1 MRSLGTG
8 RQGGGTPPLPCWP
21 GCPVVSRAAEGRRC
35 GLWARPCRAG
45 VWLPSALGSA
55 QVRQAGRAG
64 AGPRAGCWLFPECSG
79 VQAMTML
86 HWERLPKPSCLVAA
100 QPGFPHPGTRGGRRG
115 PALLHSPPGRRP
127 AEWEGGRRE
136 GSPCFQV
143 LGPPPPGL
151 GCSLCRSWAP
161 ALPGRTVAKPGG
173 GECFPLGWSS
183 GGRYRV
189 PAQGCKCCKDPRT
202 SGEAWGGGHFPE
214 LFRAS
219 AGVFLRKRKLGSQE
233 ENPTRAAG
241 HWLGSA

>member
-1 MRSLGTG
+1 MRPLG
-8 RQGGGTPPLPCWP
+8 PAL
-21 GCPVVSRAAEGRRC
+21 
-35 GLWARPCRAG
+35 RAG

-55 QVRQAGRAG
+55 RVRQAGRAG

-86 HWERLPKPSCLVAA
+86 HWEQLPKPSCLVAA

-136 GSPCFQV
+136 GSPVFRFLDPHRLAWGAVCAEA
-143 LGPPPPGL
+143 GPLPCQDGRWPSRAAGSAFPWAGAREDRT
-151 GCSLCRSWAP
+151 GSLLKAASVVKT
-161 ALPGRTVAKPGG
+161 PGRQA
-173 GECFPLGWSS
+173 
-183 GGRYRV
+183 R
-189 PAQGCKCCKDPRT
+189 PA
-202 SGEAWGGGHFPE
+202 GGHFPE

-233 ENPTRAAG
+233 ENATRAAG